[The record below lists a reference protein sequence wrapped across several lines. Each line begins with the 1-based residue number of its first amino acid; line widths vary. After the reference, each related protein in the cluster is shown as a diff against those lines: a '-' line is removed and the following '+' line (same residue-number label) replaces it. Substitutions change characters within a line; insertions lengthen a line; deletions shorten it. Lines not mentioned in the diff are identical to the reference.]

1 MTSWASTKC
10 RPHPPTPTRRRR
22 TRSTGWASSRPGSC
36 SARRSTAAGGRS
48 GGSTT
53 RRCSWTSSR
62 ARSTSTA
69 PPGPFRPT
77 RCWAGRS
84 RATCST
90 TGTWPPTGSW
100 SRPPTGTP
108 TAAAGPTAAPTA
120 WRTAATNPRRCSRPW
135 GRCGSRCAPPRR
147 CDREPAV
154 NGLLATIGR
163 PADLRRLGP
172 AELDALA
179 AEIRETLVATVSR
192 TGGHLGPSL
201 GVVDLTL
208 ALHRVFDPP
217 ADPIVWDTGHQ
228 AYVHKLLTGRR
239 EQFGRLRRPGGLS
252 GYPSRAESPH
262 DWVENS
268 HASTGLSYADGLA
281 RALLLRRRTGRTVV
295 AVVGDGALTGG
306 MCWEA
311 LNNLGA
317 GPPRPVV
324 VVLNDNGRSYAP
336 TVGGVA
342 AHLAGLP
349 ASPSLFELMGL
360 AYLGPVDGHDVAALE
375 EALSAAR
382 ALARPVVVHVR
393 TRKGRGHPPA
403 ETDPLDRQHAVPPA
417 GPGPARPTWT
427 RCFGQA
433 LVEMGARR
441 PDVVALTAAMLEPT
455 GLAPFA
461 AAFPD
466 RVVDV
471 GIAVQRA
478 ETSARGL
485 ALGGLHPLV
494 AVYATFLNRAF
505 DQVLLDVG
513 LHRLPVTL
521 VLDRAGVTGSDG
533 PSHNGMW
540 DLSVLGIVPGMRVA
554 APRDATRLRE
564 LLREAVDDD
573 RGPTAVRFPK
583 GSPCA
588 DLPAVG
594 RIGGADVL
602 VDGGRAGGVLLALGP
617 LGAAA
622 LGGGCGWPPGRRRRR
637 RSRRP
642 SGCGALASQRR
653 SWTRGGCSRS
663 SGRWPRT
670 PPG

>member
-1 MTSWASTKC
+1 MTSWASTTC
-10 RPHPPTPTRRRR
+10 RSRPATPTRRPR
-22 TRSTGWASSRPGSC
+22 TRSTGWASSRPGSS
-36 SARRSTAAGGRS
+36 SARRSTAAGARS

-62 ARSTSTA
+62 ARSSWTA
-69 PPGPFRPT
+69 PPGPSRPT

-108 TAAAGPTAAPTA
+108 TAAAGTTAAPTA
-120 WRTAATNPRRCSRPW
+120 WPTAATNPRRCSRPW
-135 GRCGSRCAPPRR
+135 GRCGSRCAPPPR

-163 PADLRRLGP
+163 PADLRRLGR

-179 AEIRETLVATVSR
+179 AEIRETLVATVSQ

-201 GVVDLTL
+201 GVVELTL
-208 ALHRVFDPP
+208 ALHRVFDSP
-217 ADPIVWDTGHQ
+217 ADPILWDTGHQ
-228 AYVHKLLTGRR
+228 AYVHKLLTGRQ
-239 EQFGRLRRPGGLS
+239 EEFGTLRQAGGLS
-252 GYPSRAESPH
+252 GCPNRAESPH

-268 HASTGLSYADGLA
+268 HASTALAYADGLA
-281 RALLLRRRTGRTVV
+281 RALQLRGESEATVV

-306 MCWEA
+306 MCWEG

-317 GPPRPVV
+317 GPPRAVV
-324 VVLNDNGRSYAP
+324 VVLNDNGRSYSP
-336 TVGGVA
+336 TVGG
-342 AHLAGLP
+342 LP
-349 ASPSLFELMGL
+349 APLADLPAGPSLFELLGL
-360 AYLGPVDGHDVAALE
+360 AYLGPVDGHDVEAVE
-375 EALSAAR
+375 EALRKAR
-382 ALARPVVVHVR
+382 ALRSPVVVHVR
-393 TRKGRGHPPA
+393 TTKGRGFEPA
-403 ETDPLDRQHAVPPA
+403 ETDPHDRLHAVSPPR
-417 GPGPARPTWT
+417 PGPARPSWT
-427 RCFGQA
+427 SHAGEE
-433 LVEMGARR
+433 LVRIGERR
-441 PDVVALTAAMLEPT
+441 ADVVALTAAMLEPT
-455 GLAPFA
+455 GLGPFA

-471 GIAVQRA
+471 GIAEQHAV
-478 ETSARGL
+478 TSAAGL
-485 ALGGLHPLV
+485 ALGGLHPVV
-494 AVYATFLNRAF
+494 AVYSTFLNRAF

-521 VLDRAGVTGSDG
+521 VLDRAGITGSDG

-564 LLREAVDDD
+564 LLGEAVDDD

-588 DLPAVG
+588 DLRAVG
-594 RIGGADVL
+594 RIGDADVL
-602 VDGGRAGGVLLALGP
+602 VDGGPVDVLVLAVGP
-617 LGAAA
+617 LAAPA
-622 LGGGCGWPPGRRRRR
+622 VVAAHELRAAGVAATVVDP
-637 RSRRP
+637 
-642 SGCGALASQRR
+642 
-653 SWTRGGCSRS
+653 
-663 SGRWPRT
+663 RWVLPVER
-670 PPG
+670 